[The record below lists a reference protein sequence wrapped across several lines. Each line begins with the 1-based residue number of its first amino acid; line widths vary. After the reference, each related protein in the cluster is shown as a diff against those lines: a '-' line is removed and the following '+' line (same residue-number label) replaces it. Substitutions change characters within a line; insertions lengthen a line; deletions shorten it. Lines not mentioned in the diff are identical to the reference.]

1 MELDNFRYRNQFNI
15 TGKLTQSLSKI
26 ISAKENG
33 HYICGIIGFNT
44 EAHKEIVYETREH
57 GIIMPT
63 LSSFGYIEKCHGEY
77 KEETI
82 ESKPYSYFAVI
93 DKETYKFFS
102 RITSAFSKQKDMEN
116 VLNILCPFHQE
127 YEGVLNSSELVER
140 YPYLQE
146 FFDHI
151 DTWRMENNRATIDDE
166 VITAATEKV
175 LPKKEYKKQ

>member
-82 ESKPYSYFAVI
+82 ESKPYSYFVVI
-93 DKETYKFFS
+93 DKETYKYTFS
-102 RITSAFSKQKDMEN
+102 CDGIEFVIDAWLSTGVK
-116 VLNILCPFHQE
+116 PF
-127 YEGVLNSSELVER
+127 
-140 YPYLQE
+140 
-146 FFDHI
+146 
-151 DTWRMENNRATIDDE
+151 
-166 VITAATEKV
+166 
-175 LPKKEYKKQ
+175 

>member
-82 ESKPYSYFAVI
+82 DGFDNIQHVFWCWQP
-93 DKETYKFFS
+93 DFS
-102 RITSAFSKQKDMEN
+102 SISCS
-116 VLNILCPFHQE
+116 
-127 YEGVLNSSELVER
+127 
-140 YPYLQE
+140 
-146 FFDHI
+146 
-151 DTWRMENNRATIDDE
+151 
-166 VITAATEKV
+166 
-175 LPKKEYKKQ
+175 

>member
-82 ESKPYSYFAVI
+82 ESKPYSYFVVI

-127 YEGVLNSSELVER
+127 KYLN
-140 YPYLQE
+140 
-146 FFDHI
+146 D
-151 DTWRMENNRATIDDE
+151 NR
-166 VITAATEKV
+166 
-175 LPKKEYKKQ
+175 LH